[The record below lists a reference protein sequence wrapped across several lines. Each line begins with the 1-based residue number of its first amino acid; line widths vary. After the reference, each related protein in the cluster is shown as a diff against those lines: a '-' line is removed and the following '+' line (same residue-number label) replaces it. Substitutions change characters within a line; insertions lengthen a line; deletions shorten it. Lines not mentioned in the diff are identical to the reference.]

1 MVAEPRVFISVPT
14 DQNLDTRQQS
24 LKQAILTAVRKE
36 GFEPQ
41 EFWVSG
47 LPLRMAYTFAN
58 AREVMDRCQGAVIL
72 AFARWHTDN
81 AAVPTVWNH
90 YEGALALALQ
100 KETLVVTEAM
110 VYSGGITWDGG
121 GQIILRIPESAGVE
135 WLQTNAFQPHL
146 RAWGDAVKAR
156 KHVFLGYSSKARATA
171 NDILKFLQSLGAT
184 VRDWEIDFHPG
195 GTILDE
201 IRDAARST
209 LGGIFLLTKDDD
221 LVAGDTQY
229 AAPRDN
235 VIFEA
240 GYFMQAK
247 GRDRVLMIREQDA
260 KMPADVGGS
269 IYLALKDRSDITS
282 IHTKLRDFVENKL

>member
-1 MVAEPRVFISVPT
+1 MVPQPRVFISVPT
-14 DQNLDTRQQS
+14 DQNLDARQRS
-24 LKQAILTAVRKE
+24 LKHAILHAVEDE
-36 GFEPQ
+36 GLEPQ
-41 EFWVSG
+41 EFLVSG
-47 LPLRMAYTFAN
+47 LPLRMAYNFAN
-58 AREVMDRCQGAVIL
+58 AREVMDRCQGAVVL
-72 AFARWHTDN
+72 AFARWRTGN

-100 KETLVVTEAM
+100 KETLVVTEEI
-110 VYSGGITWDGG
+110 VNSDGITWDGG
-121 GQIILRIPESAGVE
+121 GQVILRIPGSAEVQ
-135 WLQTNAFQPHL
+135 WVHSNAFQPHL
-146 RAWGDAVKAR
+146 RAWAQTVKAR

-171 NDILKFLQSLGAT
+171 NDIGKFLQSVGAT

-201 IRDAARST
+201 ISDAARST

-221 LVAGDTQY
+221 LLSGDAQY

-269 IYLALKDRSDITS
+269 IYLSLKDRTDITP
-282 IHTKLRDFVENKL
+282 IHTKLRDFVEKKL